1 MEHQKYIKI
10 PDLKNL
16 ALYEIHA
23 RNGNY
28 GIWIAK
34 DQGFFLS
41 RHKFGNN
48 FMFMEHHWDCPAWAT
63 AKPIKFIE
71 QSPFEESD
79 FDYVEKTANDGSKY
93 HDWRKHHE
101 VVQYLNGFEGT
112 LEDRTKEGRR

>member
-1 MEHQKYIKI
+1 MDNYIKI
-10 PDLKNL
+10 PELQNL
-16 ALYEIHA
+16 GLYEIDA
-23 RNGNY
+23 RNGKY

-34 DQGFFLS
+34 HEGFFLS

-79 FDYVEKTANDGSKY
+79 FEYVEKTNARNEKY

-101 VVQYLNGFEGT
+101 VVEYLNKFEGT
-112 LEDRTKEGRR
+112 EEDRRRENRR